1 MPEIKIKVGRDATT
15 RKLKLVCG
23 QSTML
28 LGDPDSVPQSVSKE
42 HLMITIDD
50 QDRMTVTNLNPSN
63 ETFVNGKNI
72 MQCAVTS
79 KDSLELG
86 MHRYKVTVASIIRHF
101 VKEKVDISHLE
112 KVWDDYR
119 EKLLTQQKKAQRI
132 NLLRTVSSLLT
143 TLAIVSG
150 FLFVDPENHTRLYLY
165 GVVIAITVV
174 VTVWSFLVD
183 PSKNERLKEQFQDE
197 YACPKCGY
205 PFGNISFKH
214 LIKRGKCGNCG
225 AQFKHIS

>member
-1 MPEIKIKVGRDATT
+1 MPEVKIKVGRDAAT

-28 LGDPDSVPQSVSKE
+28 VGDPDSVPQSVSKE
-42 HLMITIDD
+42 HLTITIDER
-50 QDRMTVTNLNPSN
+50 DRITVTNLNPSN
-63 ETFVNGKNI
+63 ETFVNGKSI
-72 MQCAVTS
+72 MQCAANSGDT
-79 KDSLELG
+79 LELG
-86 MHRYKVTVASIIRHF
+86 MHRYQVKVSSIIRHF

-112 KVWDDYR
+112 QVWEDYR
-119 EKLLTQQKKAQRI
+119 ANLMAQQKKAQRI
-132 NLLRTVSSLLT
+132 NLLRTVSGLLT

-174 VTVWSFLVD
+174 VTVWSFLID
-183 PSKNERLKEQFQDE
+183 PSKNERLKEQFQDD

-214 LIKRGKCGNCG
+214 LIKRGKCTNCG
-225 AQFKHIS
+225 AQFKDIS